1 MCFTDFGFISILS
14 SRREIPNFTDNI
26 HKDCMLFFVI
36 VAISLILIIAAFFL
50 FFESKKDVSEKALAL
65 AAMGNFLDARAMVR
79 DHLESSPG
87 NVKSLFVMAKIYSM
101 EGDFLSEANY
111 LEKIKKIGK
120 FDKDFPDVYICNR
133 IADIYYNLDMFEEA
147 FFYYMDT
154 LQVDP
159 SNPEAL
165 LRLGF
170 MALGQKDFSIADI
183 FIKRL
188 NQSDTK
194 IPSYYIA
201 RGIIK
206 AGLGRGEIFTEFEKA
221 YNLDKTSPVAGF
233 LFGVSAAK
241 ELRSDDAIESANKI
255 VEAVEDEFIRY
266 TLFQFIMSQYFIK
279 EDYPSAAKHARL
291 CLEIAKL
298 NGWRQE
304 VTDSNFYFAMSLIA
318 QNKIEESSEPLID
331 AESGRMDD
339 QEIIDLA
346 NYKFRIENGE
356 IALWDMS
363 EDGYNLKNELK
374 NVFEKNFSN
383 ERYYEL
389 SGLRSKETFNI
400 RGIVSEE
407 GKKITNQIGL
417 IGVDKLTRFNSL
429 KGTAFKNTCTRIIMA
444 LNYRVSREIPYLE
457 NDGANFIGSN
467 MADRDI
473 KALFRI
479 RKWKNVKISDVFL
492 RDLLS
497 AVNDLSVDKGF
508 IIGSAELT
516 PGAKKV
522 FSSNSDQIVIVNGKE
537 LEDLLEKSLR

>member
-1 MCFTDFGFISILS
+1 
-14 SRREIPNFTDNI
+14 
-26 HKDCMLFFVI
+26 MLFFVI
-36 VAISLILIIAAFFL
+36 VSISIILIIAAFFL

-87 NVKSLFVMAKIYSM
+87 NTKSLFVMAKIYSM
-101 EGDFLSEANY
+101 EGDFLSEASY

-120 FDKDFPDVYICNR
+120 FDKDFSDLYVCNR

-154 LQVDP
+154 LLIDP
-159 SNPEAL
+159 ANPEAL

-170 MALGQKDFSIADI
+170 MALGQKDFSIADL

-188 NQSDTK
+188 SPSSTK

-206 AGLGRGEIFTEFEKA
+206 AGLGKGELFSEFEKA
-221 YNLDKTSPVAGF
+221 YNLDRTSPVAGF
-233 LFGVSAAK
+233 LYSVSAAK
-241 ELRSDDAIESANKI
+241 EGRCDEAIEASNKI
-255 VEAVEDEFIRY
+255 VESVEDEFIRY

-279 EDYPSAAKHARL
+279 EDFSSAAKHARL

-304 VTDSNFYFAMSLIA
+304 VIDSNFYFAMSLIA
-318 QNKIEESSEPLID
+318 QNKLDEASEFLID
-331 AESGRMDD
+331 AESERMDD
-339 QEIIDLA
+339 QEIIELA
-346 NYKFRIENGE
+346 NYKYQLENGGLK
-356 IALWDMS
+356 LW
-363 EDGYNLKNELK
+363 EVGENGYNLKNELK
-374 NVFEKNFSN
+374 NVFEKNFPN
-383 ERYYEL
+383 ERYFEL
-389 SGLRSKETFNI
+389 SGLRSKESFNI

-467 MADRDI
+467 IAEKDI

-522 FSSNSDQIVIVNGKE
+522 FSANSDQIVIVNGKE
-537 LEDLLEKSLR
+537 LDDLLEKSLR